1 MCKKLTFMLMV
12 LAIVG
17 LAVPA
22 SAGQWLRGDWN
33 GWGDDVN
40 FPTQDPMTDNLDG
53 TFTRTMTGFTAS
65 ERVGFKV
72 YDDIMETW
80 YPGSNSW
87 LYADGT
93 GGITVGFNTN
103 VVSDG
108 FLPTTNRIG
117 LSTDGNNV
125 GWVIAGSFGE
135 PNCGLADWN
144 TTALVMNAMGGGIYE
159 LELALP
165 VGGGPTWTA
174 NTNTYAW
181 KSVVYDTWDSISED
195 GRSEN
200 TANAMIEVNALQQGA
215 RFTVDA
221 LTGVVKAELIP
232 EPATI
237 ALLGLGGLALIRR
250 KR

>member
-12 LAIVG
+12 LAVVA

-22 SAGQWLRGDWN
+22 NAGYWLRGDWN

-40 FPTQDPMTDNLDG
+40 FVQDPMTDNSDG
-53 TFTRTMTGFTAS
+53 TYTRTMTGFLPS

-87 LYADGT
+87 LYADGS
-93 GGITVGFNTN
+93 GGITVGYNTN
-103 VVSDG
+103 TVSDG
-108 FLPTTNRIG
+108 FLPTTDRLG

-135 PNCGLADWN
+135 PNCGLVDWS
-144 TTALVMNAMGGGIYE
+144 TTGLVMDAMGGGIYE

-165 VGGGPTWTA
+165 LGGGPSWTP
-174 NTNTYAW
+174 NRDTYAW
-181 KSVVYDTWDSISED
+181 KSVVYGTWDSISED
-195 GRSEN
+195 GRSVN
-200 TANAMIEVNALQQGA
+200 TANAMIQVLPGWERA